1 MGLIEDKLRRDLA
14 LRGMRPNT
22 IATYVRCC
30 RRFVAHFRR
39 SPLHMSASDVRIY
52 LEHLREVEHK
62 APRSINVY
70 AAALAFLY
78 RETLDRK
85 EEVGRI
91 PRMKAVPSIPTVLGG
106 REIERVIGAL
116 ATPIQRAVVITAYGA
131 GLRVSEACWLRVDSI
146 DSERMEI
153 HVRNGKG
160 GRHRNVPLSPRVL
173 AELRTYF
180 RCCRPKGPLLFPGRD
195 RKDRPISRNA
205 ISKALVAAA
214 ERAGVD
220 KRVTPHS
227 LRHSFATHL
236 LELGT
241 DLRTVQVLLGHVSI
255 ESTTIYLR
263 VSHARI
269 AKVTLPLDALGTE
282 QAQALG

>member
-14 LRGMRPNT
+14 LRGLRPNT
-22 IATYVRCC
+22 IEKYVCCC

-78 RETLDRK
+78 RETLARK

-91 PRMKAVPSIPTVLGG
+91 PRMRTVPSIPTVLSGG
-106 REIERVIGAL
+106 EIERLIAAL
-116 ATPIQRAVVITAYGA
+116 ATPLQRAVVVTAYGA
-131 GLRVSEACWLRVDSI
+131 GLRVSEACGLRLDSI
-146 DSERMEI
+146 DSERMQI
-153 HVRNGKG
+153 HVRHGKG
-160 GRHRNVPLSPRVL
+160 GRHRDVPLSPRVL
-173 AELRTYF
+173 DELRVYF
-180 RCCRPKGPLLFPGRD
+180 RRCRPKGPLLFPGRD
-195 RKDRPISRNA
+195 RKDRAVTRNA
-205 ISKALVAAA
+205 IARALEAAA
-214 ERAGVD
+214 ARAGVD
-220 KRVTPHS
+220 KHVTPHV

-241 DLRTVQVLLGHVSI
+241 DLRTVQVMLGHAWLS
-255 ESTTIYLR
+255 STTVYLK
-263 VSHARI
+263 VSHARL
-269 AKVTLPLDALGTE
+269 AKVTLPLDRV
-282 QAQALG
+282 